1 MGFLCFV
8 TQEGFCR
15 LLNTNQHQSKMKRLI
30 ISFSIILLLF
40 SCTKDLDNTVSYTIS
55 PLVKNG
61 KHHLKIKM
69 AFTAESNGETHLL
82 YQDKAWGQDS
92 LHNVIHDIKILTE
105 KGEIV
110 SNRDSGW
117 YSITHPK
124 DLNQIEIEYTIKQDS
139 DGDLTTRD
147 TYRPI
152 VQSDYFHLFSH
163 NFFMLPKHVLDTSN
177 DNFNVTINW
186 EDFPENYTL
195 TNSFG
200 NNEVTQV
207 IENTSEEK
215 FHTAVFVGGDFRVHE
230 MDIKG
235 KKVAFAIRGDWKV
248 FKDSTIVE
256 VLEKTVTAQRNFWKD
271 HTQDYFAVTMI
282 PTIQEKGSSFQ
293 GSGLT
298 NSFATNASN
307 NEYLEVEGL
316 VYLFNHELQH
326 NWTGLLIKNDDEEK
340 QYWFSE
346 GFTDYYTIK
355 NISKGKIFNL
365 DETYFINEFNSFIKS
380 LYTSP
385 VKEMPNNKLTY
396 ETFWS
401 GKEGVQKLPYR
412 RGAIL
417 AFCIDQKIKQDS
429 NGEFSLDDVLLDF
442 KNDALKSDQKITH
455 PYFIKTVNKYLKKDF
470 KPFFD
475 THIENG
481 KLYNLE
487 QLFTD
492 FNFEYVPNS
501 KVFDLGFT
509 FSEGKKSVLSIDET
523 SEAYKAGLRA
533 GDLLKS
539 RSYYY
544 DSTEYEA
551 EFTVLRNGKTIDIKY
566 FPTRYAEIPQLKNNQ
581 HNKDLLD
588 L

>member
-1 MGFLCFV
+1 MI
-8 TQEGFCR
+8 
-15 LLNTNQHQSKMKRLI
+15 RLI
-30 ISFSIILLLF
+30 ISFSIAILLF
-40 SCTKDLDNTVSYTIS
+40 SCTKDSDNIIEYTIS
-55 PLVKNG
+55 PLTKNG
-61 KHHLKIKM
+61 EHHLKVRMIFN
-69 AFTAESNGETHLL
+69 ANISGQTNLL

-92 LHNVIHDIKILTE
+92 LHNVIDGIKVVSE
-105 KGEIV
+105 KGNIV

-117 YSITHPK
+117 FSISHKK
-124 DLNQIEIEYTIKQDS
+124 DLKKIEIEYLIKQDS

-163 NFFMLPKHVLDTSN
+163 NFFMLPKHILETSN
-177 DNFNVTINW
+177 DNFNLTINW
-186 EDFPENYTL
+186 EGFADNYTL
-195 TNSFG
+195 ANSFG
-200 NNEVTQV
+200 HNETRQ
-207 IENTSEEK
+207 IIKNTSEEK

-230 MDIKG
+230 TIIKD
-235 KKVAFAIRGDWKV
+235 KKVAFAIRGQWDV
-248 FKDSTIVE
+248 FKDSTMVDI
-256 VLEKTVTAQRNFWKD
+256 LEKTVAAQRDFWQD

-282 PTIQEKGSSFQ
+282 PTIQEQGSGFQ

-298 NSFATNASN
+298 NSFAINATNN
-307 NEYLEVEGL
+307 KYLEVEGL

-326 NWTGLLIKNDDEEK
+326 NWTGSLIKNDDEEK

-355 NISKGKIFNL
+355 NIAKGKIHNL
-365 DETYFINEFNSFIKS
+365 DEGYFINEFNGFIKS

-385 VKEMPNNKLTY
+385 VKEMPNSEMNY
-396 ETFWS
+396 ENFWS
-401 GKEGVQKLPYR
+401 GKEGIQKLPYR

-417 AFCIDQKIKQDS
+417 AFCIDEKIKQDS
-429 NGEFSLDDVLLDF
+429 NGKYSLDNVLLDF
-442 KNDALKSDQKITH
+442 KNDALKNGQKITH

-475 THIENG
+475 MHIESG
-481 KLYNLE
+481 KLYDLE

-492 FNFEYVPNS
+492 FNFEYVPTS

-509 FSEGKKSVLSIDET
+509 FSEDKKSIVSIDET
-523 SEAYKAGLRA
+523 SEAYKAGLRTA
-533 GDLLKS
+533 DLVKN

-544 DSTEYEA
+544 DSTEHKA
-551 EFTVLRNGKTIDIKY
+551 EFTVLRNGKTIDVKY
-566 FPTRYAEIPQLKNNQ
+566 FPTRDAKIPQLKNNQ
-581 HNKDLLD
+581 HNQDLLN

>member
-1 MGFLCFV
+1 
-8 TQEGFCR
+8 
-15 LLNTNQHQSKMKRLI
+15 MKRLI
-30 ISFSIILLLF
+30 TFFSIVLVLF
-40 SCTKDLDNTVSYTIS
+40 SCTKDADNSINYTVSPI
-55 PLVKNG
+55 VENG
-61 KHHLKIKM
+61 EHHLKVKM
-69 AFTAESNGETHLL
+69 TFTAKSNGETNLL

-92 LHNVIHDIKILTE
+92 LHNVIHNVKILSE

-124 DLNQIEIEYTIKQDS
+124 DLKQIEIEYLIKQDS
-139 DGDLTTRD
+139 DGDLTTWD

-152 VQSDYFHLFSH
+152 VQSNYFHLFSH
-163 NFFMLPKHVLDTSN
+163 NFFMLPKHILDTSN

-186 EDFPENYTL
+186 EGFPEKYTL
-195 TNSFG
+195 ANSFG

-230 MDIKG
+230 IDIKG
-235 KKVAFAIRGDWKV
+235 KKVAFAIRGDWKA
-248 FKDSTIVE
+248 FKDPIMVD
-256 VLEKTVTAQRNFWKD
+256 VLEKTVTAQRNFWED
-271 HTQDYFAVTMI
+271 HTQNYFAVTMI
-282 PTIQEKGSSFQ
+282 PTIQENGSGFQ

-298 NSFATNASN
+298 NSFATNATN
-307 NEYLEVEGL
+307 NEHLEVEGL

-326 NWTGLLIKNDDEEK
+326 NWTGSLIKNNDEEK

-346 GFTDYYTIK
+346 GFTDYYTLK
-355 NISKGKIFNL
+355 NIAKGKIYNL
-365 DETYFINEFNSFIKS
+365 DESYFIIEFNGFVKS
-380 LYTSP
+380 LLTSSA
-385 VKEMPNNKLTY
+385 KEIPNSEMNY
-396 ETFWS
+396 DNFWS
-401 GKEGVQKLPYR
+401 GDQDIQKLPYR

-417 AFCIDQKIKQDS
+417 AFYIDQKIKQDS
-429 NGEFSLDDVLLDF
+429 NGQFSLDNVLLDF
-442 KNDALKSDQKITH
+442 KNDALKSGQKITH
-455 PYFIKTVNKYLKKDF
+455 PYFIKTVNSYLKKDF

-475 THIENG
+475 RHIEDG

-492 FNFEYVPNS
+492 FNFEYTPTS
-501 KVFDLGFT
+501 QVFDLGFT
-509 FSEGKKSVLSIDET
+509 FSEDKKSIISIDKT
-523 SEAYKAGLRA
+523 SEAYKTGLRA

-544 DSTEYEA
+544 DSIEHEA
-551 EFTVLRNGKTIDIKY
+551 KFTVLRNGKPIDIKY
-566 FPTRYAEIPQLKNNQ
+566 FPTRDANIPQLKNNQ

-588 L
+588 M